1 MKSLGLNPTQFAD
14 EIGVQR
20 SSISHILSGRNNPS
34 LDLVTKILNRFKDV
48 DSNWLILGKGSLFSI
63 SGEKDF
69 QDENIKFSEPS
80 IKHNNGFAESLFD
93 DIQEDNRN
101 INNKNKISDLEKKIE
116 ILEKHYKEKDFLQ
129 NSIEE
134 SKTKKSLSV
143 NKNLDTI
150 TEPESIG
157 KILKE
162 SNQDR
167 VDSNP
172 SNEVKHIKKIIVFYS
187 DNSFE
192 EFPKN

>member
-1 MKSLGLNPTQFAD
+1 MQERIVLLMKSLGLNPTQFAD

-80 IKHNNGFAESLFD
+80 IKYNNGFAESLFD

-116 ILEKHYKEKDFLQ
+116 ILEKHYKEKDF
-129 NSIEE
+129 
-134 SKTKKSLSV
+134 SLNHLSC
-143 NKNLDTI
+143 
-150 TEPESIG
+150 S
-157 KILKE
+157 
-162 SNQDR
+162 
-167 VDSNP
+167 
-172 SNEVKHIKKIIVFYS
+172 YY
-187 DNSFE
+187 
-192 EFPKN
+192 